1 MTRSKKNITSS
12 TALVTGAS
20 SGIGLEFS
28 RQLAARGASLVM
40 VSIDRDDLDRE
51 AARIVESYGVRV
63 ETLCMDLARTEAADE
78 LYRYCREKGL
88 TIDIVINNAG
98 IFSFREV
105 VRTNPAKIDT
115 MLELHIG
122 TVTRLSRLFASD
134 MCERH
139 HGYLLNMSSLS
150 CWTPYPG
157 IALYTATKAYI
168 RVFTRAL
175 AYELRDYGV
184 HATVVCPG
192 GVATGLYGLPPHLL
206 KLGVRL
212 GILMTPERLV
222 HKALNALFRGKKQLI
237 PGVFNRLLIPLASI
251 MPTRIRL
258 IVKHRMLDE

>member
-1 MTRSKKNITSS
+1 MTRNRDLSPC

-20 SGIGLEFS
+20 SGIGLEFA
-28 RQLAARGASLVM
+28 RQLAAWGAALVM

-51 AARIVESYGVRV
+51 SARIATDYRVPV
-63 ETLCMDLARTEAADE
+63 ETLCMDLARPEAADE
-78 LYRYCREKGL
+78 LYQYCREKGL
-88 TIDIVINNAG
+88 VIDILINNAG

-105 VRTNPAKIDT
+105 VHTAPAKIET
-115 MLELHIG
+115 MIQLHMG
-122 TVTRLSRLFASD
+122 TVTRLSRLFATD
-134 MCERH
+134 MCQRH

-175 AYELRDYGV
+175 AYELSDYGV

-192 GVATGLYGLPPHLL
+192 GVATGLYGLPPRLL
-206 KLGVRL
+206 KLGVKL

-222 HKALNALFRGKKQLI
+222 RKALNALFHGKKQLI
-237 PGVFNRLLIPLASI
+237 PGLFNRLLIPLASV
-251 MPTRIRL
+251 MPARVRL
-258 IVKHRMLDE
+258 IVKHRMLNE

>member
-1 MTRSKKNITSS
+1 MTRNRDLSPC

-20 SGIGLEFS
+20 SGIGLEFA
-28 RQLAARGASLVM
+28 RQLAAWGAALVM

-51 AARIVESYGVRV
+51 AARIAADYRVPV
-63 ETLCMDLARTEAADE
+63 ETLCMDLARPEAADE

-88 TIDIVINNAG
+88 VIDILVNNAG

-105 VRTNPAKIDT
+105 IRTDPAKIET
-115 MLELHIG
+115 MIQLHMG
-122 TVTRLSRLFASD
+122 TVTRLSRLFAAD
-134 MCERH
+134 MCQRH

-175 AYELRDYGV
+175 AYELSDYGV

-192 GVATGLYGLPPHLL
+192 GVATGLYGLPPRLL
-206 KLGVRL
+206 RLGVRL

-222 HKALNALFRGKKQLI
+222 RKALNALFRGKKQLI
-237 PGVFNRLLIPLASI
+237 PGLFNRLLIPLASV
-251 MPTRIRL
+251 MPTRVRL

>member
-1 MTRSKKNITSS
+1 MTRNRDLSPC
-12 TALVTGAS
+12 TALVTGSS
-20 SGIGLEFS
+20 SGIGLEFA
-28 RQLAARGASLVM
+28 RQLAAWGAALVM

-51 AARIVESYGVRV
+51 AARIAADYRV
-63 ETLCMDLARTEAADE
+63 PVDTLCMDLARPEAADE
-78 LYRYCREKGL
+78 LYRYCRDKGL
-88 TIDIVINNAG
+88 VIDILVNNAG

-105 VRTNPAKIDT
+105 IRTDPARIET
-115 MLELHIG
+115 MIQLHMG
-122 TVTRLSRLFASD
+122 TVTRLSRLFAAD
-134 MCERH
+134 MCQRH

-175 AYELRDYGV
+175 AYELSDYGV

-192 GVATGLYGLPPHLL
+192 GVATGLYGLPPRLL
-206 KLGVRL
+206 RLGVRL

-222 HKALNALFRGKKQLI
+222 RKALNALFRGKKQLI
-237 PGVFNRLLIPLASI
+237 PGLFNRLLIPLASV
-251 MPTRIRL
+251 MPTRVRL

>member
-1 MTRSKKNITSS
+1 MTRNRDLSPC

-20 SGIGLEFS
+20 SGIGLEFA
-28 RQLAARGASLVM
+28 RQLAAWGAALVM

-51 AARIVESYGVRV
+51 AARIAADYRVPV
-63 ETLCMDLARTEAADE
+63 ETLCMDLARPEAADE

-88 TIDIVINNAG
+88 VIDILVNNAG

-105 VRTNPAKIDT
+105 IRTDPAKTET
-115 MLELHIG
+115 MIQLHMG
-122 TVTRLSRLFASD
+122 TVTRLSRLFAAD
-134 MCERH
+134 MCQRH

-168 RVFTRAL
+168 RIFTRAL
-175 AYELRDYGV
+175 AYELSDYGV

-192 GVATGLYGLPPHLL
+192 GVATGLYGLPPRLL
-206 KLGVRL
+206 RLGVRL

-222 HKALNALFRGKKQLI
+222 RKALNALFRGKKQLI
-237 PGVFNRLLIPLASI
+237 PGLFNRLLIPLASV
-251 MPTRIRL
+251 MPTRVRL

>member
-1 MTRSKKNITSS
+1 MTRNKDLSPC

-28 RQLAARGASLVM
+28 RQLAAWGAALVM
-40 VSIDRDDLDRE
+40 VSIDQDDLDCE
-51 AARIVESYGVRV
+51 AAHIANTYRV
-63 ETLCMDLARTEAADE
+63 PVDTCCMDLARTEAADE
-78 LYRYCREKGL
+78 LYRYCQKKGL
-88 TIDIVINNAG
+88 QIDILINNAG
-98 IFSFREV
+98 IFAFKEV
-105 VRTNPAKIDT
+105 IRTDPNKIET
-115 MLELHIG
+115 MLQLHMG
-122 TVTRLSRLFASD
+122 TVTRLSRLFATD

-139 HGYLLNMSSLS
+139 CGYLLNMSSLS

-175 AYELRDYGV
+175 ACELHDYGV

-192 GVATGLYGLPPHLL
+192 GVATGLYGLPPRLL
-206 KLGVRL
+206 KLGVQL

-222 HKALNALFRGKKQLI
+222 RKSLNALFRGKKQLI
-237 PGVFNRLLIPLASI
+237 PGFFNRLLIPLAAV